1 MRAKLFKYTAA
12 IIVSLVPG
20 IALAQHIPVV
30 IAVAALSP
38 LLVMLCAVVLG
49 ALEHNWKTGAKH
61 LGMIII
67 WIALFAVAS
76 YNVENDYII
85 WTPMLLYV
93 LHAILI
99 IALIFKQIVGRIK
112 SKP

>member
-1 MRAKLFKYTAA
+1 MRAKIFKYTAA

-30 IAVAALSP
+30 VAVAALSP

-61 LGMIII
+61 LGMVIV
-67 WIALFAVAS
+67 WIVLFGVAS
-76 YNVENDYII
+76 YNVENDYVI
-85 WTPMLLYV
+85 WTPMLLYA
-93 LHAILI
+93 LHALLI
-99 IALIFKQIVGRIK
+99 IILIFKQIVQRMK
-112 SKP
+112 SNP